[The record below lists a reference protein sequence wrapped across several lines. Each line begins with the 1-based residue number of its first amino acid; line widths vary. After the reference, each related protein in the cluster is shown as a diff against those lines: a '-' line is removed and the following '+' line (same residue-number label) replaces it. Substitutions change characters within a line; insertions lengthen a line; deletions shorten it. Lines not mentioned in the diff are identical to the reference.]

1 MVPYGKPA
9 QVQFV
14 VFAALDNA
22 ATSWGFLFL
31 KVLESKGLEISSFS
45 KTTLTLLAA
54 SQLHTF
60 YFQENWKEILQICT
74 TTNCSVS
81 RPSYQH
87 RTASI
92 TVTLAL
98 CT

>member
-14 VFAALDNA
+14 VFAGLDNA

-54 SQLHTF
+54 SQ
-60 YFQENWKEILQICT
+60 
-74 TTNCSVS
+74 
-81 RPSYQH
+81 
-87 RTASI
+87 
-92 TVTLAL
+92 
-98 CT
+98 